1 VAEPTKEELL
11 FGRIALHNKLID
23 QDQYAQ
29 ALARRKAGS
38 GKPDFGRTLQALGA
52 IDDRQYKT
60 IRRAQ
65 EKALLGK
72 GFSAEEV
79 KHVARGLNRDGSS
92 PVDEAPVEEV
102 QFEAVEEEEE
112 EYEDENDV
120 PPPGQVEVKGPIK
133 HKRPVD
139 PKAAK
144 VMKQLFQKARDS
156 GSSDLHMSC
165 GAKPW
170 LRMHGGIH
178 FVNMPEITPETGKLY
193 AAAYVSDQ
201 DWNLFMETKDW
212 DGSVAIPGLGRYRA
226 NLLFNRN
233 GVSAVYRVVK
243 TEIPSFQELGLP
255 DVLAKLTTF
264 PQGLVLVTGA
274 TGSGKSSTLAAM
286 IEMINQSRKDHIIT
300 MEDPIEF
307 LFKGA
312 QCNITQREVH
322 KHTRSWSNALRASL
336 REDPDVIMVGEM
348 RDLETISMAIT
359 AAETGHLVFGTL
371 HTSSATRTIDR
382 LLDVYPPAEQPQIRA
397 MVSES
402 LRGVVSQILLPK
414 KDGKGRVAALEI
426 LFWTPAVAN
435 LIREGSTYKLISV
448 LQTGKKQGM
457 CLMDESIMKHLKAGT
472 ITKEVARMSAANPKL
487 FQ

>member
-1 VAEPTKEELL
+1 MADPTKEELL
-11 FGRIALHNKLID
+11 FGRIALHNKLIN

-29 ALARRKAGS
+29 ALSQRSSNG
-38 GKPDFGRTLQALGA
+38 GKPDFGRVLRELGA
-52 IDDRQYKT
+52 VDDRQYKT

-72 GFSAEEV
+72 GFNAEEA
-79 KHVARGLNRDGSS
+79 KFVARGLNRDGSS
-92 PVDEAPVEEV
+92 PADEAPRAEEPAEVEFEEVEEDDDPTPASV
-102 QFEAVEEEEE
+102 PAEA
-112 EYEDENDV
+112 
-120 PPPGQVEVKGPIK
+120 KGPLK
-133 HKRPVD
+133 FKRPVD

-144 VMKQLFQKARDS
+144 VMQQLFQKARDS
-156 GSSDLHMSC
+156 GASDLHMSC

-170 LRMHGGIH
+170 LRLHGGVH
-178 FVNMPEITPETGKLY
+178 FVNMPEITPETGQLY
-193 AAAYVSDQ
+193 AAAFVSDH
-201 DWNLFMETKDW
+201 DWDQFMRTKDW

-226 NLLFNRN
+226 NLLFNRT

-243 TEIPSFQELGLP
+243 TEIPTFEELGLP
-255 DVLAKLTTF
+255 EVLAKLTTF

-457 CLMDESIMKHLKAGT
+457 CLMDDSIMTHLKAGT
-472 ITKEVARMSAANPKL
+472 ITKEVARMAAANPKL